1 MPDTLPGRLL
11 IIPSPPV
18 FSRPPCS
25 DSGSALH
32 LSKSSCLV
40 SLLLCPRRHAGH
52 LVGRGQAAVEA
63 APFCPRGVVRVLI
76 GFCRTA
82 AGPVW
87 FWTGD
92 SYSMTGPPLSVV
104 LTVAN
109 LSPNPLL
116 LCICPSLLLVP
127 RSTQP
132 FHIPAVGPT
141 GTSGALGT
149 KQRLAFYCSD
159 FSFL

>member
-1 MPDTLPGRLL
+1 MNARHSPREAVDYPKPLRSSPGRLAQTVAVL
-11 IIPSPPV
+11 S
-18 FSRPPCS
+18 
-25 DSGSALH
+25 H
-32 LSKSSCLV
+32 LSKSSCPA

-63 APFCPRGVVRVLI
+63 GTSCPHGVVRVLI

-92 SYSMTGPPLSVV
+92 SYSMTGPPLSSVV

-109 LSPNPLL
+109 LSPNPYFFAFAPGFCWSTGQL
-116 LCICPSLLLVP
+116 SLFI
-127 RSTQP
+127 SQQW
-132 FHIPAVGPT
+132 GPQEH
-141 GTSGALGT
+141 
-149 KQRLAFYCSD
+149 QRL
-159 FSFL
+159 